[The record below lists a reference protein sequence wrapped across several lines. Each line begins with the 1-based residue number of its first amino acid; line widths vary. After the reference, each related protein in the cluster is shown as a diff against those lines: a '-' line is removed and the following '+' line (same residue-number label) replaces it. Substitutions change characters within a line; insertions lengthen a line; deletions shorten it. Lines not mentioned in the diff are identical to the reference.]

1 MDSKQRKFGNYRIPD
16 SDCRTIARR
25 SGIKIKL
32 NAGRYATAFS
42 LLEVIAALVILALV
56 SSSVLVVI
64 NRCMGSAADSA
75 LRMQAFELA
84 RENMETLLSKDSVSV
99 KVEYGASDKYPQ
111 IQWQT
116 VMEAFYESVTE
127 RMWLQAT
134 CSAEYTDSA
143 GEQQTVEL
151 THWLT
156 DLTKKQMLEIIQ
168 QQRKEVSAEQI
179 IENIEQAAEYAGVD
193 VETIEQW
200 VENGMP
206 VTEDGYLIK
215 EQLDLYKKSDG
226 KPSIEDI
233 KRLSQDDA
241 DSIKPTEQQ
250 EQQLGPDKQ
259 DVVKPTVKK
268 KGKPDTYPD
277 LICGYTMQELMQLDF
292 AQMFEI
298 ISNCDEL
305 RR

>member
-64 NRCMGSAADSA
+64 NRCMASAAESA
-75 LRMQAFELA
+75 LRMQAFEVA
-84 RENMETLLSKDSVSV
+84 RENMEELLSSDSASV
-99 KVEYGASDKYPQ
+99 IVEYGTSDKYPQ

-116 VMEAFYESVTE
+116 AVEAFYEAATE

-156 DLTKKQMLEIIQ
+156 NLTKKQMLDIIQ
-168 QQRKEVSAEQI
+168 QQSKEKQLSAEQI
-179 IENIEQAAEYAGVD
+179 IEDIEQAAEYAGVD

-200 VENGMP
+200 IENGMP
-206 VTEDGYLIK
+206 VTEDGYFIK
-215 EQLDLYKKSDG
+215 EQLDLYKKSGG
-226 KPSIEDI
+226 KPSAEDI
-233 KRLSQDDA
+233 KQLSRDDA
-241 DSIKPTEQQ
+241 DSIKPAEQQ
-250 EQQLGPDKQ
+250 DGQAESAQQ
-259 DVVKPTVKK
+259 DVPESKSRKEKEPET
-268 KGKPDTYPD
+268 G
-277 LICGYTMQELMQLDF
+277 LICGYTMDELMQLDF
-292 AQMFEI
+292 AQILEI
-298 ISNCDEL
+298 ISNCDKFQ
-305 RR
+305 R

>member
-1 MDSKQRKFGNYRIPD
+1 VDSKQRKFGNYRIPD

>member
-1 MDSKQRKFGNYRIPD
+1 MDSKQKKNG
-16 SDCRTIARR
+16 DCRILR
-25 SGIKIKL
+25 GKP
-32 NAGRYATAFS
+32 AFS

-64 NRCMGSAADSA
+64 NRCMASAADSA

-84 RENMETLLSKDSVSV
+84 RENMEKLLASDSVSV
-99 KVEYGASDKYPQ
+99 KVEYGTSDKYPQ

-116 VMEAFYESVTE
+116 AMEAFYESVTE

-134 CSAEYTDSA
+134 CSAEYTGSA
-143 GEQQTVEL
+143 GEQQTIEL

-156 DLTKKQMLEIIQ
+156 DLTKEQMLEIIQ

-233 KRLSQDDA
+233 KQPSQDGA

-250 EQQLGPDKQ
+250 DEQSEPDKQ
-259 DVVKPTVKK
+259 DVV
-268 KGKPDTYPD
+268 GW
-277 LICGYTMQELMQLDF
+277 
-292 AQMFEI
+292 
-298 ISNCDEL
+298 
-305 RR
+305 

>member
-32 NAGRYATAFS
+32 NVGRYTPAFS

-75 LRMQAFELA
+75 LRMQAFEIA
-84 RENMETLLSKDSVSV
+84 RENMEKLLASDSVSV
-99 KVEYGASDKYPQ
+99 MVEYGTSDKYPQ

-116 VMEAFYESVTE
+116 AMEAFYESVTE
-127 RMWLQAT
+127 RMWLQAN
-134 CSAEYTDSA
+134 CSAEYTDTA
-143 GEQQTVEL
+143 GQQQTVEL

-168 QQRKEVSAEQI
+168 QQRKEKELSAEQI
-179 IENIEQAAEYAGVD
+179 FETIEQAAEYAGVD

-206 VTEDGYLIK
+206 VTEDGYFIMN
-215 EQLDLYKKSDG
+215 QLDLYKKSDG

-233 KRLSQDDA
+233 KQLSQDDA
-241 DSIKPTEQQ
+241 DLIKPTEQQ
-250 EQQLGPDKQ
+250 DEQPESAQQ
-259 DVVKPTVKK
+259 DVPESKSRKEK
-268 KGKPDTYPD
+268 EPDTS
-277 LICGYTMQELMQLDF
+277 LICGYTVDELMQLDF
-292 AQMFEI
+292 AQIFEI
-298 ISNCDEL
+298 ISNCDEF